1 MSDSN
6 EKPVCSRANDLVD
19 YLYGE
24 TSAAD
29 AADFARHMGGCS
41 ACRTEFALM
50 TNVRESMSQ
59 WRSEV
64 LGLAWRAEPVAFGGA
79 TESLPAKR
87 LSALAALREFFTV
100 SPLWLRGATAFAVG
114 LFCMMVALFVART
127 WTPRETLYTKAE
139 VNAQVQRELARVS
152 NEPRSDRAVTVN
164 SPSKEAIAQ
173 KEPGSQ
179 ILPASSTA
187 TTHPRAGAPRI
198 TRHLMS
204 RAEREQLASDLRLRP
219 TADEEDLTFL
229 LEGGSN

>member
-1 MSDSN
+1 MNDSN
-6 EKPVCSRANDLVD
+6 EKAVCSRANDLVD

-24 TSAAD
+24 TSASS
-29 AADFARHMGGCS
+29 AANFARHMSGCR

-64 LGLAWRAEPVAFGGA
+64 LGLAWRAEPVAF
-79 TESLPAKR
+79 ESSSEARSAKR

-114 LFCMMVALFVART
+114 LFCLMAALFLART

-139 VNAQVQRELARVS
+139 VNAEVQRELARLS
-152 NEPRSDRAVTVN
+152 NDSPRTPAAPVN
-164 SPSKEAIAQ
+164 NSSKEEIAS
-173 KEPGSQ
+173 KETGPT
-179 ILPASSTA
+179 ILPAFSPA
-187 TTHPRAGAPRI
+187 THTKPATQKAARN
-198 TRHLMS
+198 LMT
-204 RAEREQLASDLRLRP
+204 RAEREQLASDLRLKP
-219 TADEEDLTFL
+219 AADEDDLTFL